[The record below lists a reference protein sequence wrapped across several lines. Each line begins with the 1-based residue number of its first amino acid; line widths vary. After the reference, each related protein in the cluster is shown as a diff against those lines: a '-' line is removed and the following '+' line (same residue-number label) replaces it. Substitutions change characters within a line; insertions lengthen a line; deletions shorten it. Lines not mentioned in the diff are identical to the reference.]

1 MLLPNI
7 FGAYDSREL
16 PALRINVG
24 ATSAGVDMAQI
35 YADIKRYAD
44 FFDKAVATYEN
55 GLAVRN
61 NEPFGTYYMGTAG
74 GEMQP
79 YTEYGATEATR
90 TDQSWWNWGT
100 PIRRYRDRQLYTEE
114 YLVTANLQQLAI
126 DVVAATNR
134 YLTTRLKMMLRA
146 LLRNT
151 NYTWTD
157 NEFPGDA
164 DGKQIPVLALFN
176 ADANNGRVFNPLIS
190 DFVNTGAIQH
200 YLPSGAAAVSLAN
213 FTIGRATLRDLGL
226 TGRVVHII
234 SPNDA
239 DTVKALPQFIK
250 TEMIPNDRYATT
262 TPALAAPQTTA
273 VVTRPQAIG
282 TISNGG
288 VSDGEVVVYPFFPAG
303 YTFSLDVT
311 ADPPLV
317 IRSHKDAQ
325 FQGFRLVQDQTRT
338 AYGDGDLRNKRWEFI
353 AGGAVRNRANG
364 VAVQATVAGAYTAPT
379 I

>member
-1 MLLPNI
+1 MTRANFPT
-7 FGAYDSREL
+7 
-16 PALRINVG
+16 LRINIG
-24 ATSAGVDMAQI
+24 ATTAGVDMAQI

-44 FFDKAVATYEN
+44 FFDRGRTTYEN
-55 GLAVRN
+55 GLAIRN
-61 NEPFGTYYMGTAG
+61 NEPIRNLYMGTAG

-176 ADANNGRVFNPLIS
+176 ADANNGRVLESAYLRFRQYWRDPTLLTERRGGG
-190 DFVNTGAIQH
+190 FVRELFAWPRNLARSWLDRARGSYHFAQRCGYREGASAVHQNGNDPERSIRH
-200 YLPSGAAAVSLAN
+200 YHSRACRAYRQPRSLPVRKRS
-213 FTIGRATLRDLGL
+213 
-226 TGRVVHII
+226 
-234 SPNDA
+234 
-239 DTVKALPQFIK
+239 
-250 TEMIPNDRYATT
+250 
-262 TPALAAPQTTA
+262 APFPTTA
-273 VVTRPQAIG
+273 
-282 TISNGG
+282 
-288 VSDGEVVVYPFFPAG
+288 
-303 YTFSLDVT
+303 T
-311 ADPPLV
+311 A
-317 IRSHKDAQ
+317 
-325 FQGFRLVQDQTRT
+325 T
-338 AYGDGDLRNKRWEFI
+338 AK
-353 AGGAVRNRANG
+353 
-364 VAVQATVAGAYTAPT
+364 
-379 I
+379 